1 MTSGAF
7 GRRCLSGFLFQSES
21 RADRYDLG
29 VVRDIDERRHPVAE
43 TLLTIHDLTKF
54 FPGIKALDNV
64 HLNVR
69 AGEVHAL
76 IGENGAGKSTLVKIL
91 TGIYFPTGG
100 TITMED
106 KELQFRNAIDAQH
119 AGIVAIHQ
127 EASMFLELSV
137 TENIY
142 MGHHLRSP
150 KTRKLDWKA
159 MREQTEELL
168 SRLDMKINPDT
179 LVKNLSVA
187 QRHMVEIAKALSLN
201 AKVVIMDEPTSALT
215 TREVEDLYRI
225 VRQLRED
232 GKAIIFISHKFD
244 EIFQICDYY
253 TVLRDGQYIGEGY
266 LNETTQD
273 EIIRMMIGRT
283 IDHMF
288 PKKTSHI
295 GEEILRVEK
304 LGQLGAFQN
313 VSFNLH
319 KGEILGFFGLVG
331 AGRTEVMRTVF
342 GIDKRSGGT
351 VTIDGKQFNPRGP
364 NDAMR
369 LGIGFVPEDRQRQG
383 VILSMSIGKNI
394 TMPQL
399 QTLCRFGITNGKREF
414 EVTKTY
420 GEMMEIRAAGWHVD
434 TDTLSGGNQQKVV
447 LAKWI
452 GTNPRILILDEPTK
466 GIDVAT
472 KAAVHEFVSEMANQG
487 IAVMLV
493 SSELPEVLGM
503 SDRIVV
509 MHEGDVTAQ
518 FDRDEFDQEKIMRA
532 ALGELKEALHA

>member
-1 MTSGAF
+1 
-7 GRRCLSGFLFQSES
+7 
-21 RADRYDLG
+21 
-29 VVRDIDERRHPVAE
+29 VAE
-43 TLLTIHDLTKF
+43 TLLTIRDLTKF

-64 HLNVR
+64 HLTVR
-69 AGEVHAL
+69 TGEVHAL

-91 TGIYFPTGG
+91 TGVYFPTGG
-100 TITMED
+100 TITMEGR
-106 KELQFRNAIDAQH
+106 ELNFKNAIDAQQ

-142 MGHHLRSP
+142 MGHHLRHP
-150 KTRKLDWKA
+150 KTKRLDWKG
-159 MREQTEELL
+159 MRERTGELL
-168 SRLDMKINPDT
+168 KQLELSIDPDT

-215 TREVEDLYRI
+215 TREVADLYRI
-225 VRQLRED
+225 VRQLRKE
-232 GKAIIFISHKFD
+232 GKAIIFISHKFE
-244 EIFQICDYY
+244 EIFEICDYY
-253 TVLRDGQYIGEGY
+253 TVLRDGQYIGEGKVAD
-266 LNETTQD
+266 TSTD
-273 EIIRMMIGRT
+273 EIINMMIGRN

-288 PKKTSHI
+288 PKKDPNI
-295 GEEILRVEK
+295 GDEILAVEN
-304 LGQLGAFQN
+304 LSQLGAFQN
-313 VSFNLH
+313 VSFSLH

-331 AGRTEVMRTVF
+331 AGRTEVMRTIF
-342 GIDKRSGGT
+342 GIDKRNGGSMT
-351 VTIDGKQFNPRGP
+351 VGGKPYAPKGP
-364 NDAMR
+364 HDAMTH
-369 LGIGFVPEDRQRQG
+369 GIGFVPEDRQRQG

-399 QTLCRFGITNGKREF
+399 GSLCHFGITNAKREL

-434 TDTLSGGNQQKVV
+434 ADTLSGGNQQKVV

-472 KAAVHEFVSEMANQG
+472 KAAVHEFVSQMAGEG
-487 IAVMLV
+487 IAVILI
-493 SSELPEVLGM
+493 SSELPEILGM
-503 SDRIVV
+503 SDRVVV
-509 MHEGDVTAQ
+509 MHEGDVTAV
-518 FDRDEFDQEKIMRA
+518 FNRREMNQEQIMRA
-532 ALGELKEALHA
+532 ALGETKEALHG